1 MPAITLRNIM
11 ELIINPKYEG
21 LRDFLLHIDEH
32 FATGREIHR
41 GRNVLRV
48 VDTPDFPVNVKR
60 YGIPALPN
68 RFIYTFLRPS
78 KGRRAYYNPLKL
90 RERGIES
97 PEPIAYVAERR
108 FGLISTTYFVS
119 RQCPYR
125 RKFYEF
131 GDADPEASA
140 DIIRAFA
147 RFMARAHMEGILHRD
162 LSPGNI
168 LFDQVNGTWR
178 FSLVDTNRM
187 HFGPVSVAQGCAN
200 FARLWGQKGFFE
212 ILAREYAAARQ
223 ASPAFCR
230 EAIFTARERFWR
242 RYARHHDVGYDLEF

>member
-1 MPAITLRNIM
+1 M
-11 ELIINPKYEG
+11 EIILNPKYEN
-21 LRDFLLHIDEH
+21 LRPFLTHIDEH

-48 VDTPDFPVNVKR
+48 VDGPDFPLNVKR
-60 YGIPALPN
+60 YRIPTLPG
-68 RFIYTFLRPS
+68 RIVHTFLRPT

-97 PEPIAYVAERR
+97 PEPVAYLAHKRY
-108 FGLISTTYFVS
+108 GLISTTYFVS

-125 RKFYEF
+125 RTFYEF
-131 GDADPEASA
+131 ANADADVNA

-147 RFMARAHMEGILHRD
+147 RFMARAHIEGILHRD

-168 LFDQVNGTWR
+168 LFDRVGDTWH

-187 HFGPVSVAQGCAN
+187 HFGPVGVLQGCAN
-200 FARLWGQKGFFE
+200 FARLWGPKRFFE
-212 ILAREYAAARQ
+212 ILAQEYAAARK
-223 ASPAFCR
+223 ADPVLCR
-230 EAIFTARERFWR
+230 AAILTARERYWR
-242 RYARHHDVGYDLEF
+242 RYIRHHHVDYDLEF